1 MTISTI
7 LAAFGAFH
15 AVVTAVNAFLKAIG
29 QGQSAVG
36 VALDRVSTTLGA
48 VEKVEP
54 KP

>member
-15 AVVTAVNAFLKAIG
+15 ACVTAVNAFLKAIG
-29 QGQSAVG
+29 KGQTAVG
-36 VALDRVSTTLGA
+36 VALDRVSTTLSV
-48 VEKVEP
+48 VERVEP